1 MVSVSQ
7 SRSQDIEQKYHAT
20 TMKKLLFATC
30 RNYWENDRSIL
41 LSVRTETLLAE
52 LRQTQPTFS
61 DVQKR
66 LTQVVEGL
74 NKPEKYYPIAQ
85 ALLGKISKIYGEVID
100 DESLT
105 PSLPSDCK
113 KIPMNLSLTENT
125 QKITAIVQ
133 TFEQD
138 KNAQRIH
145 KMVFALAKRRW
156 ENNIQT
162 LQNYPLEELIQE
174 IYQNYPNFERVGIN
188 LLKIVKGL
196 NKQGTYSK
204 VADIIITQL
213 SQLYGGQL
221 ELEKLKSLVNISKQA
236 ASQAKATS
244 SETRTIS
251 PSKIATETRKHNFDY
266 NPYQVRQRVMK
277 YTNPLRV
284 KMLLYYTLNSNP
296 LQTQQEA
303 DGLLLK
309 TYELD
314 QMLMQLV
321 REFKT
326 VQELQDHLETT
337 ALAVS
342 SIRSKM
348 FKVDENLQ
356 VAKAIV
362 MALKPLYET
371 N

>member
-1 MVSVSQ
+1 MVSVSK
-7 SRSQDIEQKYHAT
+7 SRSQDIEQQYHVIM
-20 TMKKLLFATC
+20 MKKLLFATC
-30 RNYWENDRSIL
+30 RNYWENDHNIL
-41 LSVRTETLLAE
+41 LSTRTGDLIAE
-52 LRQTQPTFS
+52 LRQTQPTLRE
-61 DVQKR
+61 VQQR

-74 NKPEKYYPIAQ
+74 NKPEKYYPIAKT
-85 ALLGKISKIYGEVID
+85 LFGKISKIYGEVID

-105 PSLPSDCK
+105 LFLPSNSTQP
-113 KIPMNLSLTENT
+113 PMNPSLTENNP
-125 QKITAIVQ
+125 QITEIVQ

-145 KMVFALAKRRW
+145 KMLFALSKHRW
-156 ENNIQT
+156 ENNLET
-162 LQNYPLEELIQE
+162 LQKYPLEELIEE
-174 IYQNYPNFERVGIN
+174 IYQNYPNLERVGIN

-204 VADIIITQL
+204 VADVIITQI
-213 SQLYGGQL
+213 SQLYGGQVAL
-221 ELEKLKSLVNISKQA
+221 DKLKSIINVSKQE
-236 ASQAKATS
+236 ASKAKATANQ
-244 SETRTIS
+244 TRTVS
-251 PSKIATETRKHNFDY
+251 PSKVATETRKHNFDY

-296 LQTQQEA
+296 LHTQQEA

-314 QMLMQLV
+314 QMLMQVV

-326 VQELQDHLETT
+326 IQELQDHLETT

-342 SIRSKM
+342 SIKSKM

-356 VAKAIV
+356 VVKAVV

-371 N
+371 K